1 MDRLAIEPYHSKY
14 QSDFEILNREWIE
27 EYFKMEQEDLNILQ
41 NPEEYVIKKRWRS
54 FFFSP
59 RWQSGRYSSYGPD

>member
-14 QSDFEILNREWIE
+14 LSDFEILNREWIE

-41 NPEEYVIKKRWRS
+41 NPEEYVI
-54 FFFSP
+54 
-59 RWQSGRYSSYGPD
+59 